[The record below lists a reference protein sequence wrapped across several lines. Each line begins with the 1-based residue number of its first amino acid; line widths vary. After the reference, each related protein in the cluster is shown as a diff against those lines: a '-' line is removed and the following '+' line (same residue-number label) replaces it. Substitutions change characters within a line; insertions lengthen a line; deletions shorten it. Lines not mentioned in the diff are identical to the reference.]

1 MPAANENSTMI
12 VVDSLNRDLK
22 MTPNVT
28 TIVAT
33 EPINVALIG
42 TFVL

>member
-1 MPAANENSTMI
+1 MPATNENSTTI

-22 MTPNVT
+22 MTLNVT
-28 TIVAT
+28 TIVAI
-33 EPINVALIG
+33 EPIKVALIG